1 MEEADQLCSRLAI
14 IDRGVVLALDTP
26 ANLKSST
33 GIDTSV
39 TVSADGDLAG
49 LATLLQAEIAGAT
62 SAAVVDGTVRLG
74 VRGARGVLPA
84 VVQTAERGG
93 FQVTDLSI
101 SEPTLET
108 VFIDLTGKD
117 LRE

>member
-1 MEEADQLCSRLAI
+1 DRLAI
-14 IDRGVVLALDTP
+14 IDHGKVLALDTP
-26 ANLKSST
+26 EELKRST

-39 TVSADGDLAG
+39 LVTADGDLQA
-49 LATLLQAEIAGAT
+49 LADFLHDRIDGAT
-62 SAAVVDGTVRLG
+62 TAKVIDGTVHLG
-74 VRGARGVLPA
+74 VKGARGVLPQ
-84 VVQTAERGG
+84 VVQSAEQGG
-93 FQVTDLSI
+93 FTVTDLSL